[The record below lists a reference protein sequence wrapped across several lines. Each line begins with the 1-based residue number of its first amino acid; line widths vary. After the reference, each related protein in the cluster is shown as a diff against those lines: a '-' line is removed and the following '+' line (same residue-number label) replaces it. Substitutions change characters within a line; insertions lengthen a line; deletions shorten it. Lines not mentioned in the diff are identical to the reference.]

1 MSAFIVGHKTL
12 DAIVFSEMGGIIRAI
27 TYDCPVVPF
36 AGNGQDY
43 GESLLLL
50 NLEAVKYRYGS
61 LDRFPPRTYWRYNED
76 REFDLMQCIK
86 SCQCWMYQCAEAD
99 KFMNDPL

>member
-12 DAIVFSEMGGIIRAI
+12 DAIVFAAMGGIIRAS
-27 TYDCPVVPF
+27 TYDCPVVRV